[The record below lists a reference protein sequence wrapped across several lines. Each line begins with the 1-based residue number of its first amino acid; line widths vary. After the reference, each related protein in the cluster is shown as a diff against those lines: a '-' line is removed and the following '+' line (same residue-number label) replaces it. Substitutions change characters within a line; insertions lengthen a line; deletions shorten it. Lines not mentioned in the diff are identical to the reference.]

1 MAHQL
6 TTVLEQQ
13 AALVAE
19 HARVAELERE
29 LDRQQHWQATGG
41 RDELAVAAGGYV
53 TGEWPWELRLTVRLS
68 DSSFVCLSD
77 CLSVC
82 LPVCLSAFLSGW
94 VPVCLLSECLTAC
107 A

>member
-53 TGEWPWELRLTVRLS
+53 AGEWPWGMPPNRP
-68 DSSFVCLSD
+68 
-77 CLSVC
+77 SV
-82 LPVCLSAFLSGW
+82 
-94 VPVCLLSECLTAC
+94 
-107 A
+107 